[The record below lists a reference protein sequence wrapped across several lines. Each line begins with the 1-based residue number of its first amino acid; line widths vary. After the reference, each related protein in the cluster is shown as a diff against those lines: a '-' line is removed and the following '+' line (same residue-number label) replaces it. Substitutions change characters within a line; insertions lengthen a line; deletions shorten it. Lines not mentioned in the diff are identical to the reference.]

1 MSKEVGRQAWTKIK
15 EHGPCFLAYVGEA
28 LASKGS
34 KRTLLQLLSCLACSA
49 MLTGCGH
56 VGYKP
61 RGFEVPAASSAPSA
75 ATSAST
81 IPVAPTPAAR
91 KIVIFFDGTANDE
104 GSDTNVK
111 RLHSLITLKNRGDIA
126 SLYVLG
132 VGTHFDPL
140 GAVAGAGINARV
152 KLAYEFILNHYQRQD
167 GKTQADEIYIFG
179 FSRGAF
185 GARIL
190 ATMLNFAGIVKEL
203 REQNESRKFTPKEL
217 ADLAHKVTFPG
228 YGQGNA
234 DRTPNRPATLK
245 QDLRALGLE
254 SVVNKETGDI
264 AVPVKVLGLWDTVE
278 ALGLPPVIDNLR
290 VRFLSEP
297 PVIDLDEPNLR
308 YGEKLC
314 NVERAYHALSIDD
327 NRATIFTPLLLSRA
341 HMFEGCLPGK
351 GMLDDQGNI
360 KAEALQEVWFSG
372 AHSDVGGGYSTGDLS
387 GLSLNWMLN
396 RLRCTQLLSTDVCKV
411 GEEKD
416 FDDLKYV
423 RDDFLSGSHDP
434 TTGFW
439 SFYPKVSRNVFALA
453 TDKASIWRRI
463 PAPICVHRS
472 VPKRRALIEPRPQ
485 EYDQLSFEKV
495 GLVHLAPAA
504 YGKNRSWTWLR
515 EIKDTQFPVAQ
526 ESVDIQVYPQCHF
539 NMGTTS
545 LEGVK

>member
-1 MSKEVGRQAWTKIK
+1 MSKEVGRQYWTKTK
-15 EHGPCFLAYVGEA
+15 EHGSCFLAYVGEA
-28 LASKGS
+28 LASRGC
-34 KRTLLQLLSCLACSA
+34 KRTLLQFLSCLACAA

-61 RGFEVPAASSAPSA
+61 RGFEVPAANSTSSA
-75 ATSAST
+75 ATATSTYTTVSA
-81 IPVAPTPAAR
+81 PAAR

-111 RLHSLITLKNRGDIA
+111 RLHSLITLKNRDDIA
-126 SLYVLG
+126 SLYILG
-132 VGTHFDPL
+132 VGTNFDSV
-140 GAVAGAGINARV
+140 GAITGAGINARV
-152 KLAYEFILNHYQRQD
+152 KLAYEFILDHYQPPD
-167 GKTQADEIYIFG
+167 GTTLADEIYIFG

-185 GARIL
+185 TARIL
-190 ATMLNFAGIVKEL
+190 ATMLNFAGIVKEWPA
-203 REQNESRKFTPKEL
+203 QNNIRRYTPKEL
-217 ADLAHKVTFPG
+217 ADLVHKATFPG

-234 DRTPNRPATLK
+234 DRTPNRPVKLK
-245 QDLRALGLE
+245 HDLNALGLE

-290 VRFLSEP
+290 VRFLSQP
-297 PVIDLDEPNLR
+297 PVINLDEPNPR

-341 HMFEGCLPGK
+341 HMFKGCLPGK
-351 GMLDDQGNI
+351 GMLDGKGNI
-360 KAEALQEVWFSG
+360 KNEALQEVWFSG

-411 GEEKD
+411 SEEKD

-434 TTGFW
+434 TTGLW
-439 SFYPKVSRNVFALA
+439 SFYPKVSRDLFALA
-453 TDKASIWRRI
+453 TDKASIWRRS

-504 YGKNRSWTWLR
+504 YGKGRSWTWLR
-515 EIKDTQFPVAQ
+515 EIKDAQFPVAQ

-539 NMGTTS
+539 NQGTTS